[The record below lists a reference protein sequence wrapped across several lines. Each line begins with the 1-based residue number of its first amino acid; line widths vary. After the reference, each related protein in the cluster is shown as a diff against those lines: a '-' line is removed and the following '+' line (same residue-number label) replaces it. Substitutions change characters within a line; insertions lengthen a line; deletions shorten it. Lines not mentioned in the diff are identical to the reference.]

1 MENRKTRTCYLKQ
14 RLFESNKHYESRVN
28 TALATI
34 SDLDNS
40 EITRLIVGNRS
51 VVYVCYIEETK
62 VSPKIGFTSK

>member
-1 MENRKTRTCYLKQ
+1 MENKKTRVHYLKQ
-14 RLFESNKHYESRVN
+14 RLFESNKRYESRVN

-40 EITRLIVGNRS
+40 EITRLIVDNRS
-51 VVYVCYIEETK
+51 IYVCYNIEETK

>member
-1 MENRKTRTCYLKQ
+1 MENKKTRVCYLKQ

-40 EITRLIVGNRS
+40 EIIRLITNNRF
-51 VVYVCYIEETK
+51 VYICYIEETK

>member
-1 MENRKTRTCYLKQ
+1 MENKKTRAHYLKQ
-14 RLFESNKHYESRVN
+14 RLFESNKRYESRVN

-40 EITRLIVGNRS
+40 EITRLIVDNRS
-51 VVYVCYIEETK
+51 IYVCYIEETK

>member
-1 MENRKTRTCYLKQ
+1 MENKKTRVHYLKQ
-14 RLFESNKHYESRVN
+14 RLFESNKRYESRVN

-40 EITRLIVGNRS
+40 EITRLIVDNRS
-51 VVYVCYIEETK
+51 IYICYIEETK